1 MELKFADFVLFV
13 LFGSCGLVLVLTL
26 VSRFLHARAERRSLA
41 RRVVCRLC
49 LHAFEDHH
57 PAKVG
62 NCPVCG
68 AANEK
73 GRSRRLG

>member
-1 MELKFADFVLFV
+1 MDLTLTDSVLAVLLVAACLMVTFA
-13 LFGSCGLVLVLTL
+13 L

-41 RRVVCRLC
+41 SRVICRLC
-49 LHAFEDHH
+49 LHAFEETGHVHLVD
-57 PAKVG
+57 
-62 NCPVCG
+62 CPVCG